1 MIYLDSS
8 ALLKLLIQEQES
20 AALEG
25 WITAQAGAP
34 VVTSTLAKV
43 EVLRACR
50 RLNDEA
56 LPAAT
61 ALLAE
66 LDLIPL
72 TTDVLDQAAEVG
84 GPLLR
89 SLDALHL
96 ASALSI
102 GSELAAFV
110 CYDHRLLEAASAA
123 GLAAVNPGG
132 CVPVSS

>member
-20 AALEG
+20 AALES

-34 VVTSTLAKV
+34 MVTSTLAKV

-50 RLNDEA
+50 RLNAEA
-56 LPAAT
+56 LPAVT

-72 TTDVLDQAAEVG
+72 TTDVVDQAAEVG

-102 GSELAAFV
+102 GSELTAFV
-110 CYDHRLLEAASAA
+110 CYDRRLLEAASAA
-123 GLAAVNPGG
+123 GLAAINPDG
-132 CVPVSS
+132 